1 MTSVLNNIAANTALL
16 NLQNTVANLNNIQGQ
31 ISTGL
36 KISSAADD
44 AAYFSI
50 ASTLR
55 SDSNALSA
63 VSDTLNLGNSSLT
76 VASNALG
83 QIQTAL
89 SDINTKLLAAAQ
101 PGANRTVIQQEIAQ
115 DQAQL
120 KSIADSANFN
130 GQNFLSV
137 NSSAAGYNAVK
148 SFVSSF
154 SRNSAGAISV
164 GSIDV
169 NTANSAL
176 FDANPGGYTSADA
189 VKQISTTLQATD
201 TSVAPGTAPVP
212 TGVAGNNYF
221 SVTTTNGQLQINSYT
236 QDKANAGQYFANS
249 INIGAVNTSA
259 GAPVVT
265 ETAGL
270 AANDKTAAT
279 LPAGDTVGG
288 IDAGSVTYSAANH
301 TLTFEV
307 VENSANNAG
316 KYALN
321 TYTISNFVPA
331 TGEGALD
338 KLDTTTTGTH
348 NGTTVNANTSVY
360 TMDIST
366 LTDDSDTSLATLNAY
381 QNLVNNALTAVN
393 TASSTLGTAQKEITT
408 QASFITSLQSSIND
422 GVGSLVDADL
432 NTASTRLQALQV
444 QQQLGVQSLSIA
456 NQSSQMVLK
465 LFQ

>member
-1 MTSVLNNIAANTALL
+1 MTSILNNVAANTALL
-16 NLQNTVANLNNIQGQ
+16 NLQNTVANLNKIQGQ

-36 KISSAADD
+36 KIANAADD

-76 VASNALG
+76 VASNALDG
-83 QIQTAL
+83 IKSAL
-89 SDINTKLLAAAQ
+89 SDINTKLVAAAQ
-101 PGANRTVIQQEIAQ
+101 PGANRTVIQQEITQ

-137 NSSAAGYNAVK
+137 DSSAAGYNAVK

-154 SRNSAGAISV
+154 SRDSTGAISV
-164 GSIDV
+164 GTIDI

-189 VKQISTTLQATD
+189 VKQISTTLKATD
-201 TSVAPGTAPVP
+201 TSVLAGTAPIP
-212 TGVAGNNYF
+212 TGVNGNNYF
-221 SVTTTNGQLQINSYT
+221 SVTTNNGQLQINSYT
-236 QDKANAGQYFANS
+236 QDAANAGQYFANT
-249 INIGAVNTSA
+249 INIGAVNTAA

-265 ETAGL
+265 ETPGL
-270 AANDKTAAT
+270 VANDVTAGA
-279 LPAGDTVGG
+279 LPAGDVVGG
-288 IDAGSVTYSAANH
+288 IDAASVAYNAAAH
-301 TLTFEV
+301 TLSFQV
-307 VENSANNAG
+307 VENSANTAG
-316 KYALN
+316 QYALN

-331 TGEGALD
+331 TGKGVLD

-348 NGTTVNANTSVY
+348 NGTTVNANTSVFG
-360 TMDIST
+360 MDIST
-366 LTDDSDTSLATLNAY
+366 LTDDSNTSLATLNAY
-381 QNLVNNALTAVN
+381 QNLVNNALTQLN
-393 TASSTLGTAQKEITT
+393 TATSTLGTAQKQITT
-408 QASFITSLQSSIND
+408 QASFISSLQTSIND
-422 GVGSLVDADL
+422 GVGSLVNADL
-432 NTASTRLQALQV
+432 NTVSTRLQALQV